1 MSDSS
6 KYIGGQLALTMRPRQ
21 FSEIIGLKKPLEII
35 KKKLDTGEIP
45 RGFLLQGPYG
55 CGKTTLAHII
65 AQYIQGPFF
74 EGDASIQ
81 EVNAANYR
89 KIENM
94 RDLVKTCGSYPFVGT
109 YGVIILDECHKLTGD
124 SQDILLKELEVPKS
138 PTVWILGTT
147 DPGALND
154 GVRARCFTV
163 EVKGMEADERHT
175 LIVRAAGVKKYD
187 DAEKIAAYEK
197 AVTKYNVL
205 SPRII
210 LSGFELLIAGASPE
224 EALATVSITIT
235 PEYHEIAFAV
245 CFGAWSLP
253 TVWSG
258 KQVAKPL
265 GQLLYELDEK
275 LKKKPNTS
283 ADIEEKDG
291 VVDDSDIVDSK
302 PEAARALRA
311 VVAAFI
317 KGQCLP
323 KMVKGVLKHKTA
335 FEIDRA
341 YRALHVL
348 SNTCPAAWFELN
360 WSGLLITL
368 SRVNKIMS
376 EREAK

>member
-1 MSDSS
+1 
-6 KYIGGQLALTMRPRQ
+6 MRPTCFEQ
-21 FSEIIGLKKPLEII
+21 VIGLKKQLEII
-35 KKKLDTGEIP
+35 KKKLDTGEVP
-45 RGFLLQGPYG
+45 RAFLLQGPYG
-55 CGKTTLAHII
+55 TGKTTLAHII
-65 AQYIQGPFF
+65 AKYIQGPFF
-74 EGDASIQ
+74 EGDADIT

-94 RDLVKTCGSYPFVGT
+94 RELVKGCGSYPFLGT
-109 YGVIILDECHKLTGD
+109 FGVIILDECHKLTGD
-124 SQDILLKELEVPKS
+124 SQDVLLKELEVPKS

-154 GVRARCFTV
+154 GVRNRCFTV
-163 EVKGMEADERHT
+163 EMNGMDADERHE
-175 LIVRAAGVKKYD
+175 LIARAAEVKKYT
-187 DAEKIAAYEK
+187 DADAITAYEK
-197 AVTKYNVL
+197 AITKFNVI

-210 LSGFELLIAGASPE
+210 LAGFEQLVLGHSPE
-224 EALATVSITIT
+224 DAVALVSITIT

-245 CFGAWSLP
+245 CFGAWALP

-265 GQLLYELDEK
+265 GQLLYELDVK
-275 LKKKPNTS
+275 LKKKPAAG
-283 ADIEEKDG
+283 ADVEEKDD

-323 KMVKGVLKHKTA
+323 KMVKGVFKHKSA

-376 EREAK
+376 EREQKG

>member
-1 MSDSS
+1 MSE
-6 KYIGGQLALTMRPRQ
+6 KYVGGVLALTMRPRNFDQ
-21 FSEIIGLKKPLEII
+21 VIGLKKPLEII
-35 KKKLDTGEIP
+35 RAKLDTGEVP
-45 RGFLLQGPYG
+45 RAFLLHGPYG
-55 CGKTTLAHII
+55 TGKTTLAHII

-74 EGDASIQ
+74 EGDAAVQ

-94 RDLVKTCGSYPFVGT
+94 RELVKGCGSYPFIGT

-124 SQDILLKELEVPKS
+124 SQDVLLKELEVPKS

-163 EVKGMEADERHT
+163 ETKGMDADERHE
-175 LIVRAAGVKKYD
+175 LITRAAEAKNYKDG
-187 DAEKIAAYEK
+187 DAITAYEK
-197 AVTKYNVL
+197 AVTKYNVV

-210 LSGFELLIAGASPE
+210 LGGFEQLVAGHSPE
-224 EALATVSITIT
+224 DAVAAVAITIT

-245 CFGAWSLP
+245 CFGAWATP

-275 LKKKPNTS
+275 LKKKPAAS
-283 ADIEEKDG
+283 ADAEDKEG
-291 VVDDSDIVDSK
+291 VLDDSDIVDSK

-311 VVAAFI
+311 AVAAFI

>member
-1 MSDSS
+1 MADTS
-6 KYIGGQLALTMRPRQ
+6 KYIGGQLALTMRPTK
-21 FSEIIGLKKPLEII
+21 FDEVIGLKKPLEII
-35 KKKLDTGEIP
+35 RAKLDTGEVP
-45 RGFLLQGPYG
+45 RAFLLHGPYG
-55 CGKTTLAHII
+55 TGKTTLAHII

-74 EGDASIQ
+74 EGDAAVQ

-94 RDLVKTCGSYPFVGT
+94 RELVKGCGSYPFIGT

-124 SQDILLKELEVPKS
+124 SQDVLLKELEVPKS

-163 EVKGMEADERHT
+163 ETKGMDADERHE
-175 LIVRAAGVKKYD
+175 LISRAAEAKSYA
-187 DAEKIAAYEK
+187 DADAIAAYER
-197 AVTKYNVL
+197 AITKYNVV

-210 LSGFELLIAGASPE
+210 LGGFEQLAAGHSPE
-224 EALATVSITIT
+224 DAVAAVAITIT
-235 PEYHEIAFAV
+235 PEYHEIAFAT
-245 CFGAWSLP
+245 CFGAWALP

-275 LKKKPNTS
+275 LKKKPLAS
-283 ADIEEKDG
+283 ADVEENDTA
-291 VVDDSDIVDSK
+291 VDDSDIRDSK

-311 VVAAFI
+311 VVGAFL
-317 KGQCLP
+317 KGQCVP
-323 KMVKGVLKHKTA
+323 KMVKGALKYKTP

-341 YRALHVL
+341 VRAMNVL
-348 SNTCPAAWFELN
+348 SNYCDP
-360 WSGLLITL
+360 SI
-368 SRVNKIMS
+368 
-376 EREAK
+376 